1 MNQNYCISVDWL
13 QVYTLSN
20 AAHPIPTQGSI
31 ENDGYTFSF
40 TMLDIQTAMFKHVVS
55 VSQFGLDVAVIEYAP
70 RTSRLR
76 QNMVLIKLANRVLY
90 SAQYIKMLY
99 ALMSALK
106 VIYKGI
112 TRIDLCYDCVSFLDG
127 RSPARFINNYV
138 MKPDTEI
145 GGYVRKGSDEFIC
158 HGRKSSGQ
166 ASRINYISF
175 GSPQSRVRAYIY
187 DKTVELSEVK
197 DKPWIRALWD
207 ANGLVYDEKN
217 HVYRSE
223 ISIKSEGT
231 DLLNMSTGELFRLSP
246 VYIENQAQIEKL
258 FHYYAER
265 YLYFSVNGGQKYRK
279 NFPQLKLFKDRP
291 EITCKPYH
299 VNKSADTG
307 RMEKICYNKIKS
319 LSEQYSDLAEHRRT
333 SLQTTLEFLKEL
345 QSLKEWSYENE
356 RRESYLNE
364 LRGQMFYDAQF
375 MQLVNSIE
383 DVHSLEERMLAE
395 AAYLR
400 SIDSI
405 DY

>member
-13 QVYTLSN
+13 QVYTLSSISS
-20 AAHPIPTQGSI
+20 PVPTSGTI
-31 ENDGYTFSF
+31 ESDNYTFTF
-40 TMLDIQTAMFKHVVS
+40 ELLDIQTAMFKNVVK
-55 VSQFGLDVAVIEYAP
+55 VSQFGLDVAVVEFAP

-76 QNMVLIKLANRVLY
+76 QNMVLIKLSNRVLY

-99 ALMSALK
+99 ALMSAMK

-127 RSPARFINNYV
+127 RSPSRFINNYV

-207 ANGLVYDEKN
+207 ANGLEYNEKN

-231 DLLNMSTGELFRLSP
+231 DLLNMSTGELFRISP
-246 VYIENQAQIEKL
+246 IYIENQQQIEKL

-279 NFPQLKLFKDRP
+279 NYPQLKLFKNSP
-291 EITCKPYH
+291 KITCKPYH
-299 VNKSADTG
+299 LNKSADTG
-307 RMEKICYNKIKS
+307 RMEKICYNKIKA
-319 LSEQYSDLAEHRRT
+319 LSEQYSDLSEHRRT
-333 SLQTTLEFLKEL
+333 SLQATLEFLKEL
-345 QSLKEWSYENE
+345 QSLKEWNIETE
-356 RRESYLNE
+356 RRESFLNE
-364 LRGQMFYDAQF
+364 LRGRMFYDAQF
-375 MQLVNSIE
+375 MDLLNSIQ
-383 DVHSLEERMLAE
+383 DVHQVEESMLAE
-395 AAYLR
+395 AAYLQNIA
-400 SIDSI
+400 SLN
-405 DY
+405 Y